1 MVGRVFDRRRVLVRK
16 LVGSF
21 MSMKLAFIPKPT
33 ECKWAVR
40 DSMTTDE
47 VFNAPFYIPDV
58 GAVSKRES
66 E

>member
-1 MVGRVFDRRRVLVRK
+1 
-16 LVGSF
+16 
-21 MSMKLAFIPKPT
+21 MKLAFIPKPT